1 MNTFIPF
8 MRVKRNMIAVENSSI
23 FKRGLDSLA
32 LHIKAFNEEGRKNI
46 NGSFYE
52 SVDKSNKIQA

>member
-1 MNTFIPF
+1 

-46 NGSFYE
+46 NGSFCISDLI
-52 SVDKSNKIQA
+52 SVRLCNFKDGVS